1 MGGRCMNGAEL
12 GKLLIMLGAGAIL
25 LGLVIMALSKV
36 ISLGHLPGDIFIK
49 GEHGSFYFPIV
60 SCIVLSVVLSVILN
74 LFHR

>member
-1 MGGRCMNGAEL
+1 MNGTEL
-12 GKLLIMLGAGAIL
+12 GKLLIVLGLGAIL
-25 LGLVIMALSKV
+25 MGLVIMALSKF

-60 SCIVLSVVLSVILN
+60 SCIVLSVVVSIILN

>member
-1 MGGRCMNGAEL
+1 MSGTDL
-12 GKLLIMLGAGAIL
+12 GKLLIVLGLGAIL
-25 LGLVIMALSKV
+25 LGLVIMALSKF